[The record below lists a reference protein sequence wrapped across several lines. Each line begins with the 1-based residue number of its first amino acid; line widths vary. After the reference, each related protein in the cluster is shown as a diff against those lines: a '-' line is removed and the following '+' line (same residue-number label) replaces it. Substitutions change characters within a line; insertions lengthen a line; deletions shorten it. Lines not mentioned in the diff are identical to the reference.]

1 LGASLRRREARAA
14 LIILVSVGVGLVAN
28 LAASGFALARWRWWL
43 MGGAVAGSLLW
54 ALFEAWDV
62 RAKEKEAQA
71 DHVDLNQLPRDVSD
85 FTGRTEIARYLHRLL
100 RKSRRPT
107 PLVLAITGKPGVGKT
122 TLAIHLAHRS
132 RRTFAGGV
140 LYVNLRRGTGTETY
154 PSAVLSSFLTTLGVD
169 PSLIPQDIEDRA
181 ALYRSR
187 LAGSRTLVLL
197 DNAIAESQVR
207 PLIPATPD
215 CSVII
220 TSRQRLGALEDA
232 TQIHLETLPQPFA
245 EELLAK
251 ILGVERVAAEPD
263 EVRRLARLCGGLPLA
278 LRISG
283 ALLQSR
289 QHWSVAHLVHQL
301 QHEHRSLEPL
311 SIGDLNVRAAFSLS
325 YRGLSL
331 AEQILFRRSVAA
343 DFSSYPWWLVES
355 ILGIERNSGQAHL
368 EALFQANLFD
378 VIPDEPLPEQTRYGF
393 HDLLRRYAHE
403 LLDQDLRGASA
414 QAFHRI
420 ASAYLAVTR
429 EVMGKFQ
436 TGTPIVTMKTALA
449 WQPHDASAILKDI
462 DPNVWF
468 HIERVNLIEVIRKA
482 SELDLVPLAPEL
494 AYLLYPLFERNV
506 NYDDWRQTHETAL
519 QSAERNG
526 HDLAGAMLLSNLAIL
541 DQEQH
546 RINESINKFMI
557 SIPKLR
563 ALRAHHATAR
573 ALAGLGVTY
582 RVNGQYNEALE
593 CFLEAIPISRDVGDL
608 RFAAHGLRN
617 IGVIYRQLGQMEE
630 AGSNLQAARV
640 AFERIGEEHSVAYV
654 NWNLGIL
661 FRMQNNLEGSV
672 AVLTSALEVMRK
684 EGDDPST
691 AGALNALAETYGAL
705 GNWRAAVD
713 CYQQSADIRFMLND
727 LPGRAYTL
735 YRLSKAAKS
744 MGNTWLAASSRR
756 RATVLF
762 RQIGIADPEES
773 ERWLGE

>member
-1 LGASLRRREARAA
+1 M
-14 LIILVSVGVGLVAN
+14 VAN
-28 LAASGFALARWRWWL
+28 LAASGFTLARWRWWL
-43 MGGAVAGSLLW
+43 VGGAVAGSLLW
-54 ALFEAWDV
+54 AVFEAWHV
-62 RAKEKEAQA
+62 RAKEKEPLEDRA
-71 DHVDLNQLPRDVSD
+71 DLNQLPRDVSD
-85 FTGRTEIARYLHRLL
+85 FTGRTEIARQLHRLL
-100 RKSRRPT
+100 RKSRPT
-107 PLVLAITGKPGVGKT
+107 LLVLAIAGKPGVGKT

-132 RRTFAGGV
+132 RRTFPGGV

-169 PSLIPQDIEDRA
+169 PGLIPEDVEDRA

-289 QHWSVAHLVHQL
+289 QHWSVAHLVHRL
-301 QHEHRSLEPL
+301 QQEHRSLEPL
-311 SIGDLNVRAAFSLS
+311 SIGDLDVRAAFSLS
-325 YRGLSL
+325 YRDLSL
-331 AEQILFRRSVAA
+331 AEQNLFRRSLAV

-355 ILGIERNSGQAHL
+355 ILGLERESGQAHL
-368 EALFQANLFD
+368 EALFQANLLD
-378 VIPDEPLPEQTRYGF
+378 VISDERLPEQTRYGF
-393 HDLLRRYAHE
+393 HDLLRRYGHE
-403 LLDQDLRGASA
+403 LLDVDHRSASQ
-414 QAFHRI
+414 QAFYRI
-420 ASAYLAVTR
+420 ASVYLAVTR
-429 EVMGKFQ
+429 EVVRKFQ
-436 TGTPIVTMKTALA
+436 VGTPIVTMKTPLP
-449 WQPHDASAILKDI
+449 WQPHDASAIIKDI
-462 DPNVWF
+462 DPNAWF
-468 HIERVNLIEVIRKA
+468 HVERVNLVEVIRKA
-482 SELDLVPLAPEL
+482 SELDLAPLAPEL
-494 AYLLYPLFERNV
+494 AYLLYPLFERNL
-506 NYDDWRQTHETAL
+506 NYDDWRQTHEMAL
-519 QSAERNG
+519 RSAERTG
-526 HDLAGAMLLSNLAIL
+526 DGLAGAMLLANLAIL
-541 DQEQH
+541 DQEQY
-546 RINESINKFMI
+546 RINESINKFMV
-557 SIPKLR
+557 SIPQLR
-563 ALRAHHATAR
+563 ARRAHHATAR

-582 RVNGQYNEALE
+582 RVDRQYNEALE
-593 CFLEAIPISRDVGDL
+593 CFLEAISISRDVGDL

-617 IGVIYRQLGQMEE
+617 IGVIYRQLGQMDE
-630 AGSNLQAARV
+630 AGSNLQAAQV

-661 FRMQNNLEGSV
+661 FRMRHEFEESV
-672 AVLTSALEVMRK
+672 EILTSALEVMRK
-684 EGDDPST
+684 EGDDAST
-691 AGALNALAETYGAL
+691 AGVLNALGETYGAM

-713 CYQQSADIRFMLND
+713 CYQQSADIRSVLND

-744 MGNTWLAASSRR
+744 MGNTWLAAFNRR
-756 RATVLF
+756 RAIVLF

-773 ERWLGE
+773 DRWLGE